1 MWEFE
6 SIYYWMLPIQKS
18 TKIISNIN
26 HHSYQR
32 FRCSLQILS
41 RYVWKMSAIEIGE
54 KYSISSQLTA
64 RWTIITSSIYRWP
77 QKLSACISFIFS
89 EQFEYFIQ
97 WILWLFQ
104 STAEKLLKLF
114 EKHFEYFNW
123 VTQAAKYSKITQ
135 N

>member
-18 TKIISNIN
+18 TKIISSIN

-41 RYVWKMSAIEIGE
+41 RHVWKMSAIEIGE

-64 RWTIITSSIYRWP
+64 RWTIMTSSIYRWP

-89 EQFEYFIQ
+89 EQFEHFIQ
-97 WILWLFQ
+97 LILWLFQ
-104 STAEKLLKLF
+104 STAEKLVKLF
-114 EKHFEYFNW
+114 EKHFECFNW
-123 VTQAAKYSKITQ
+123 VTQSAKYSKITQ